1 VPRYVQTIQNSRFGK
16 LPTVAWRLQKIA
28 TDAMIL
34 QKFSLRSTMSPTYV
48 HALDLVNQR
57 LAQVAATANEVL
69 TPPKQEQL
77 IQSLD
82 DARSD
87 LAAKASFAEKNPSDP
102 FASVIVKITTRNK
115 DKKEVSG
122 YAVWFSSKVALQYN
136 AEHRHFDHPSSPT
149 SRPLPP
155 GDYVFWTR
163 SGSAEGPPKELR
175 NLGIDGLLE
184 TSVDPVLAP

>member
-1 VPRYVQTIQNSRFGK
+1 VQTIQNSRFGK
-16 LPTVAWRLQKIA
+16 LPTVASRLQKIA

-48 HALDLVNQR
+48 HGLDLVNQR
-57 LAQVAATANEVL
+57 LAQVAATANEAL
-69 TPPKQEQL
+69 TPRKQEQL

-175 NLGIDGLLE
+175 YLGIDGLLE
-184 TSVDPVLAP
+184 TSVDPVLTP